1 MIVFKQ
7 TKPFIFYHDDL
18 VLDGGRKKLIV
29 PTDLVILGS
38 GFHGDLKLSAHAQWL
53 LPTRA

>member
-1 MIVFKQ
+1 MTIWCS
-7 TKPFIFYHDDL
+7 IDN
-18 VLDGGRKKLIV
+18 GRKKLIV

-38 GFHGDLKLSAHAQWL
+38 GFHGDLKLSGHAQWL